1 MVKTDLDNYSVM
13 LNEVIKLC
21 QKVKEI
27 QDADLTLQILIK
39 CQETVITVGEN
50 LEKNCNKKDKD
61 AIKNLHIIKRLN
73 KL

>member
-27 QDADLTLQILIK
+27 QDADLTLQNTYK
-39 CQETVITVGEN
+39 MSG
-50 LEKNCNKKDKD
+50 NCNNSWRKS
-61 AIKNLHIIKRLN
+61 
-73 KL
+73 

>member
-39 CQETVITVGEN
+39 LSLI
-50 LEKNCNKKDKD
+50 
-61 AIKNLHIIKRLN
+61 HI
-73 KL
+73 

>member
-50 LEKNCNKKDKD
+50 LEKTV
-61 AIKNLHIIKRLN
+61 IKR
-73 KL
+73 

>member
-39 CQETVITVGEN
+39 CQETVITVEQ
-50 LEKNCNKKDKD
+50 
-61 AIKNLHIIKRLN
+61 IV
-73 KL
+73 